1 MENRKISI
9 ITSIYKSE
17 LFLSKYLRRIES
29 FQKKVAKLNLY
40 LEFIL
45 IANDISIIEENI
57 LREHQINNL
66 KTIRVP
72 RETLYASWNRGIREA
87 SSEIITFWN
96 VDDLRFPKALLK
108 GIHELRKG
116 VQFVYFSF
124 ILLGT
129 IKMSVFNKR
138 LNFPLPYI
146 KKVMAVPYDR
156 KIFMKGCLCGPFFMF
171 HRSVFDKIG
180 PFDEAFIV
188 AGDFDWFAR
197 AAYMNVIFKEIRTIG
212 GVFFTHSGNIT
223 VTNSSIQANENNV
236 ILKRYCDD

>member
-1 MENRKISI
+1 MENREISI

-29 FQKKVAKLNLY
+29 FQKKGIKLKLAI
-40 LEFIL
+40 EFIL

-57 LREHQINNL
+57 LWEHQIDNL

-96 VDDLRFPKALLK
+96 VDDIRFPKALLK

-124 ILLGT
+124 IIIGT
-129 IKMSVFNKR
+129 IRLSVFNKKM
-138 LNFPLPYI
+138 NFPVPYI
-146 KKVMAVPYDR
+146 KNVMATPYDR

-180 PFDEAFIV
+180 PFDETLIV

-197 AAYMNVIFKEIRTIG
+197 AAYMNVTFQGIRTIG
-212 GVFFTHSGNIT
+212 GIFFTHSGNLT
-223 VTNSSIQANENNV
+223 VTNTKVQADENNT
-236 ILKRYCDD
+236 ILNRYR